1 LAAGGHGR
9 RGRPAGAASCG
20 SGRSADWRAG
30 LLLPTTT
37 ATGHGRLLRVEGPG
51 TPGAPRRRRRNRR
64 PPRRVGAD
72 TYACAILPIQSPHNA
87 CFMISRLLFSMALS
101 SMQASENPPPEK
113 AALLNVQEVEWITRE
128 LERLLAREQQ
138 QGGGGS
144 DAAGVDDGQ
153 LHHRRKR
160 ASSGSSNAATASCS
174 RQQRDRSFFF

>member
-1 LAAGGHGR
+1 
-9 RGRPAGAASCG
+9 
-20 SGRSADWRAG
+20 
-30 LLLPTTT
+30 
-37 ATGHGRLLRVEGPG
+37 
-51 TPGAPRRRRRNRR
+51 
-64 PPRRVGAD
+64 
-72 TYACAILPIQSPHNA
+72 
-87 CFMISRLLFSMALS
+87 MISVLLFSMALS

-160 ASSGSSNAATASCS
+160 AASGSSNAATASCS
-174 RQQRDRSFFF
+174 RQQRDRSFFFNSSVGTVDMKDRCC